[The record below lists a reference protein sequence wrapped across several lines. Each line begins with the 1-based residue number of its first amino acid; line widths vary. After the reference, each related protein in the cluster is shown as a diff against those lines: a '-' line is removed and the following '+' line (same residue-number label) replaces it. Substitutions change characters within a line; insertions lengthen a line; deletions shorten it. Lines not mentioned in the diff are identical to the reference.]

1 MSKVDKLAA
10 GLAWWA
16 SHVKDKGA
24 VEAWL
29 VGLCANIQ
37 VKGGYIGA
45 AVGGEGRG
53 VPFHTWQLGCGG
65 AGEKG

>member
-16 SHVKDKGA
+16 SHVKDKAA
-24 VEAWL
+24 VEAWM
-29 VGLCANIQ
+29 VDLCANIQ

-45 AVGGEGRG
+45 AGGGECHSTLGKLAVVGRG
-53 VPFHTWQLGCGG
+53 RR
-65 AGEKG
+65 GE